1 MRIED
6 LQDYC
11 LDLLSAARDWRRLA
25 DGVARPHGLSE
36 ATALP
41 LIHIARRPGRRQHEL
56 AEALGIEAASLV
68 RALDQLCAA
77 GLVTRAPDGDDRRV
91 KRLALT
97 PAGRALSERLSA
109 DLDALRRAVFAGLD
123 PADLPASGRIFSR
136 IGSFGADGPAAG
148 GDGA

>member
-6 LQDYC
+6 VQDYC
-11 LDLLSAARDWRRLA
+11 LDLLRSAREWRRLA

-77 GLVTRAPDGDDRRV
+77 GFVIRAPDGDDRRV

-97 PAGRALSERLSA
+97 PAGNALADRLSA
-109 DLDALRRAVFAGLD
+109 DLDALRGSVFAGLD
-123 PADLPASGRIFSR
+123 PADLAASRRAFAR
-136 IGSFGADGPAAG
+136 IGAFGAASPAAAA
-148 GDGA
+148 DS

>member
-11 LDLLSAARDWRRLA
+11 LDLLRGARDWRRLA

-41 LIHIARRPGRRQHEL
+41 LIHIARSPGRRQHEL

-97 PAGRALSERLSA
+97 PQGRALAERLST

-123 PADLPASGRIFSR
+123 PADLAASRRVLARIDAFGAVPPASAEG
-136 IGSFGADGPAAG
+136 GA
-148 GDGA
+148 